1 MKRYLASNVVGNLVC
16 ALIVTL
22 ATGIWLF
29 VRGTSVVPRII
40 FWDDR
45 NVLTVSEL
53 RERFSTE
60 GGMSITPDGGFC
72 ATGDGVSGHSVA
84 TCDTQITGSLSIGS
98 QIKPLRTTPMNN
110 YWRAGFTFRRQNGA
124 EAITV
129 HLDNHHFVV
138 GYLGARLHLCVPLHR
153 TPEGRWTLLKVDLSY
168 TRNSAVSC
176 ILPR

>member
-1 MKRYLASNVVGNLVC
+1 MKRYLASNLVGNLVC

-98 QIKPLRTTPMNN
+98 QIKPLRTII
-110 YWRAGFTFRRQNGA
+110 G
-124 EAITV
+124 
-129 HLDNHHFVV
+129 
-138 GYLGARLHLCVPLHR
+138 
-153 TPEGRWTLLKVDLSY
+153 GRV
-168 TRNSAVSC
+168 
-176 ILPR
+176 LPFGVKTEPKQSPCT